1 MGGDKSG
8 LNKQIGDLQVSLALK
23 RDHIDEAE
31 SADAEAKQQL
41 EELEEMIREDE
52 IILEEMNNMYEV
64 LSDDSYY
71 SE

>member
-1 MGGDKSG
+1 MK
-8 LNKQIGDLQVSLALK
+8 LTEQRLK
-23 RDHIDEAE
+23 KII
-31 SADAEAKQQL
+31 L

-52 IILEEMNNMYEV
+52 IILEEMNNTYEV